1 MRPATGDSVVD
12 ALLAAGHAVRTAI
25 DGALREDGLSLS
37 RKKTLAVLA
46 RADAPVTL
54 RHLSDALGLAARS
67 VTDLVDGLEDDGLV
81 RRDRDPRDRRCAN
94 VVITP
99 AGRAALAAAQRKTAA
114 VARRFTSSL
123 EPAERGELVGLLGR
137 LRGVDAPVGTA
148 R

>member
-12 ALLAAGHAVRTAI
+12 ALLVAGHAVRTAI
-25 DGALREDGLSLS
+25 DGALRQDGLSLS

-54 RHLSDALGLAARS
+54 RRLSDELGLAARS
-67 VTDLVDGLEDDGLV
+67 VTDLVDGLEDEGLA

-94 VVITP
+94 VVITS
-99 AGRAALAAAQRKTAA
+99 AGRAALAAAERKTAA
-114 VARRFTSSL
+114 VARRFTSAL
-123 EPAERGELVGLLGR
+123 EPAERKELVELLRR
-137 LRGVDAPVGTA
+137 LRAVDAPVGAA